1 MKGILSTVFLL
12 LIWGLPIIIKAVK
25 ESKTPSPKVKTPMP
39 DEFLE
44 DDEDNLEMSADLQQ
58 KRTNVPNE
66 REYFT
71 YETIS
76 EEDAIPSVYP
86 QNDVDNTTQVAVNEV
101 EKEYQ
106 LTLEEEEVYKG
117 VIYSEI
123 LKRKF
128 N

>member
-1 MKGILSTVFLL
+1 MKGILTTVLLL

-25 ESKTPSPKVKTPMP
+25 ESKEPAPRVKTPMP
-39 DEFLE
+39 DDFLE
-44 DDEDNLEMSADLQQ
+44 EENEPEANNDLQQ